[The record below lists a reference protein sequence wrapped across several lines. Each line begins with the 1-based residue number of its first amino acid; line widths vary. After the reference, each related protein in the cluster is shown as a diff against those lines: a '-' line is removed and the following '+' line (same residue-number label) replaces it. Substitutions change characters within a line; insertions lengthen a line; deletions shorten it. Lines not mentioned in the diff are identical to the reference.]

1 MNNVLT
7 RRGAVV
13 LRWLRRWYDRSFSGT
28 EPALCQMS
36 LLVTAMIVG
45 LELNATYWPGL
56 PGGVLFILGTL
67 AILELVLFL
76 ARWILRRTLGHGLG
90 WLMSLLALYYA
101 LARTVRRGA
110 GEGWTWRVYF
120 FAAVDF

>member
-76 ARWILRRTLGHGLG
+76 QLNLILLFVSLNLILILHLLGHNYQ
-90 WLMSLLALYYA
+90 LLIL
-101 LARTVRRGA
+101 
-110 GEGWTWRVYF
+110 
-120 FAAVDF
+120 